1 MRLCSRLQPEVLNK
15 KDIAGYFVHLQVH
28 NNKFILE
35 SMIIEWNKQKRQ
47 SQLTLPLKKE
57 QSDYIRKGNR
67 PSGIWAL

>member
-35 SMIIEWNKQKRQ
+35 SMIIE
-47 SQLTLPLKKE
+47 
-57 QSDYIRKGNR
+57 
-67 PSGIWAL
+67 